1 MIKMKRPMTKCWCC
15 WGCGVIETF
24 IHGWLGVQIST
35 AILKY
40 KQFHY
45 WTYVQKSECSVYEKI
60 CMREKKKKAHSSF
73 IHSGPKLD
81 INQVSMNRMRDKETV
96 ANSHTGILHSNE
108 KLQKSI

>member
-1 MIKMKRPMTKCWCC
+1 M
-15 WGCGVIETF
+15 
-24 IHGWLGVQIST
+24 
-35 AILKY
+35 
-40 KQFHY
+40 
-45 WTYVQKSECSVYEKI
+45 YE
-60 CMREKKKKAHSSF
+60 RKKKKAHSSF